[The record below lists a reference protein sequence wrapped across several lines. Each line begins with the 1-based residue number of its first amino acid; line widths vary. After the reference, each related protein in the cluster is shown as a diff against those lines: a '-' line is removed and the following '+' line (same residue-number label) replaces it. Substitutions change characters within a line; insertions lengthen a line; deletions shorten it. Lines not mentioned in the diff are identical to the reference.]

1 MFSSRASVWFP
12 GCTAQMRE
20 TRYEMEAYIREGV
33 GITDEE
39 VERLRQQLLD

>member
-1 MFSSRASVWFP
+1 
-12 GCTAQMRE
+12 
-20 TRYEMEAYIREGV
+20 MEAYIREGV